1 MVCFILNK
9 EIINKNK
16 AAAIIDGP
24 EGVLNSKEENN
35 PINTDN
41 SPPRIEYTTI
51 FLGVSDRF
59 LAIAVGIINI
69 PVINKSPTIFMEIAI
84 IPAIKIVNIAFALS
98 GFKPSASANS

>member
-24 EGVLNSKEENN
+24 EGVLNSNDENR
-35 PINTDN
+35 PIKTDN
-41 SPPRIEYTTI
+41 SPPIIEKTTI
-51 FLGVSDRF
+51 FFGLSERF

-69 PVINKSPTIFMEIAI
+69 PVINSTPTNLIDMAI
-84 IPAIKIVNIAFALS
+84 IAANKTVKTAFALS
-98 GFKPSASANS
+98 GFKPSASASS